1 MSAPRIAMS
10 TSQPHSASL
19 RGLLE
24 ITRLLRREQDPS
36 ALLAAIASTAGS
48 MLGYRTVVVNVYRM
62 AWHDFEVA
70 HVLGSSEA
78 QAELLGDH
86 IAWEMWQP
94 LLDDRFEQRGA
105 YFLPS
110 GAFDWSTAAGRR
122 FVPDLP
128 VSDDPTLWHPD
139 DELFVPMR
147 HSDGHLLGILSFAEP
162 VSGRRPTEEELAIM
176 VAVADHAAIVLQS
189 GQDRALAAR
198 HRIGLGHLLQVSS
211 QLAEARS
218 MDAVLQGICTG
229 IHEAL
234 EFDKVSVE
242 TPDPATGVFAP
253 RAAIGLTEEHLAG
266 NSGTLWE
273 LAPLLDP
280 PFERHGCYLLS
291 AEEARARLP
300 EQHHGVPSRIN
311 GRGPWAWRDHWL
323 LVPLNDRDG
332 RLQGLIWVDE
342 PRSRLLPTDAQLQ
355 ALRMFANQAENAIE
369 SAARFQEMRF
379 LAEHDPLTRLLNR
392 RVFASRLAAEVERAG
407 RSTRTFALIVCD
419 VDGLKRL
426 NDERGHLAGDAALQ
440 RTAGVLAASIR
451 EVDSAFRIGGDEF
464 ALILPETTARGA
476 AAAIARLERAVHA
489 DAGVD
494 SLPVSFGLAVYP
506 QHGRTPEQL
515 YRVAD
520 AGMYRDKRADD
531 SAA

>member
-1 MSAPRIAMS
+1 MSAPHS
-10 TSQPHSASL
+10 HSASL

-36 ALLAAIASTAGS
+36 ALLEAIASTAGS
-48 MLGYRTVVVNVYRM
+48 MLGYRTVVVNVYRA

-70 HVLGSSEA
+70 HVLGSA
-78 QAELLGDH
+78 DARAELLGDH
-86 IAWEMWQP
+86 IEWEMWQP
-94 LLDDRFEQRGA
+94 LLDDRYRRHGA
-105 YFLPS
+105 YFIPTGS
-110 GAFDWSTAAGRR
+110 FDWSTASGRR
-122 FVPDLP
+122 FVPQGP
-128 VSDDPTLWHPD
+128 VSDDPAVWHPD

-162 VSGRRPTEEELAIM
+162 VSGRRPDEEELAVM
-176 VAVADHAAIVLQS
+176 VAYADHAAIALQS
-189 GQDRALAAR
+189 GQDRTLASR
-198 HRIGLGHLLQVSS
+198 HRLALGHLLQVSS

-218 MDAVLQGICTG
+218 VDAVLAGICTG

-234 EFDKVSVE
+234 EFGKVSVE
-242 TPDPATGVFAP
+242 TPDPATGVYAP
-253 RAAIGLTEEHLAG
+253 RAAIGLTDAQRAG
-266 NSGTLWE
+266 NSGTAWE

-280 PFERHGCYLLS
+280 PFERHGCYLLT
-291 AEEARARLP
+291 AEQARARLP
-300 EQHHGVPSRIN
+300 AHHHEVPSRVN
-311 GRGPWAWRDHWL
+311 GRGPWAWDDHWL
-323 LVPLNDRDG
+323 LVPLSDPDG
-332 RLQGLIWVDE
+332 RMRGLIWADE

-392 RVFASRLAAEVERAG
+392 RVFAARLAAEVERAG
-407 RSTRTFALIVCD
+407 RVQRTFALIVCD

-426 NDERGHLAGDAALQ
+426 NDERGHLAGDAALK
-440 RTAGVLAASIR
+440 RTAATLAAGIR

-464 ALILPETTARGA
+464 ALILPEATAQGA
-476 AAAIARLERAVHA
+476 AAAIDRLEAAVKLDVSV
-489 DAGVD
+489 DA
-494 SLPVSFGLAVYP
+494 LPVSFGLAVYP
-506 QHGRTPEQL
+506 QHGRTAEQL

-520 AGMYRDKRADD
+520 ARMYRDKRADD

>member
-1 MSAPRIAMS
+1 MAASH
-10 TSQPHSASL
+10 PHSASL

-24 ITRLLRREQDPS
+24 ITRLLRREQDP
-36 ALLAAIASTAGS
+36 ATLLEAIAETAGS
-48 MLGYRTVVVNVYRM
+48 MLGYRTVVVNVYRQ

-70 HVLGSSEA
+70 HVRGSDEA
-78 QAELLGDH
+78 RAELLGDH
-86 IAWEMWQP
+86 IAWEMWRP

-105 YFLPS
+105 YFIRS
-110 GAFDWSTAAGRR
+110 GAFDWTTAAGRR

-128 VSDDPTLWHPD
+128 VSDDPAAWHPD

-162 VSGRRPTEEELAIM
+162 VDGRRPGEEELAVM
-176 VAVADHAAIVLQS
+176 AAVADHAAIALQTA
-189 GQDRALAAR
+189 QDRVLAAR

-218 MDAVLQGICTG
+218 VDAVLAGICRG

-242 TPDPATGVFAP
+242 TPDPLTGEFSS
-253 RAAIGLTEEHLAG
+253 RAGIGLSEQQRTG

-280 PFERHGCYLLS
+280 PFERHGCYLLTT
-291 AEEARARLP
+291 EQARSRLP
-300 EQHHGVPSRIN
+300 ASRHGEPSRVN
-311 GRGPWAWRDHWL
+311 GRGPFAWSDHWL

-332 RLQGLIWVDE
+332 RMHGLIWVDE

-355 ALRMFANQAENAIE
+355 ALRMFANQAENAIA

-392 RVFASRLAAEVERAG
+392 RVFADRLAAEVERAD
-407 RSTRTFALIVCD
+407 RSSRPFALIVCD

-440 RTAGVLAASIR
+440 RTAGMLTSCIR

-464 ALILPETTARGA
+464 ALILPEASVRGGE
-476 AAAIARLERAVHA
+476 AAIGRLERAVR
-489 DAGVD
+489 AGAAPG

-506 QHGRTPEQL
+506 QDGRTAEQL
-515 YRVAD
+515 YRAAD